1 MPPPSRALLALLTKK
16 CHASQERPQVDEWA
30 RLPPQVDG
38 QIEDEQTYRCTSRS
52 PSPHSPQCRR
62 TFPPIATALPEATAA
77 PLPPLCPASCTRRRP
92 PGSTGCA
99 YAASCVHCTGP
110 RSATASSGSIIL
122 AAMDIFSS
130 RCARLIIQFFQ
141 ALSCVGAVGV
151 RARAS
156 RCTHEPRKTRTLAVA
171 CVGPVWSQVVILGC
185 FDVYKHCTFAWCMW
199 SGGFS
204 SS

>member
-1 MPPPSRALLALLTKK
+1 MLRRNDPKSTNGLDYLLKLTGKSR
-16 CHASQERPQVDEWA
+16 
-30 RLPPQVDG
+30 
-38 QIEDEQTYRCTSRS
+38 TSRLTGA
-52 PSPHSPQCRR
+52 PRDPHLPTPHSV
-62 TFPPIATALPEATAA
+62 AA
-77 PLPPLCPASCTRRRP
+77 PFPLSPQHSLKPQQHLSRPSAPPRARRP